1 MPIARANRYVKLAIS
16 LAEAIGLLVIAVATV
31 IAGYQEVMVMVTNQK
46 VTLADLLLMFIY
58 LEVLAMVGLF
68 YTSGSLPV
76 QIPIFIALVALSRF
90 LILDTKELHEWKV
103 VAISSSIVLLA
114 LAALLVRRGEAADHN
129 AAASRP

>member
-1 MPIARANRYVKLAIS
+1 MPIARAAPYVKFAIN
-16 LAEAIGLLVIAVATV
+16 LAEALGLMVIAIATAV
-31 IAGYQEVMVMVTNQK
+31 AGYQEVMVMVINQK

-76 QIPIFIALVALSRF
+76 QIPIFIAVVALSRF

-103 VAISSSIVLLA
+103 LAISGSIVLLA
-114 LAALLVRRGEAADHN
+114 LAALLVRRGERVDRDGPLAK
-129 AAASRP
+129 S